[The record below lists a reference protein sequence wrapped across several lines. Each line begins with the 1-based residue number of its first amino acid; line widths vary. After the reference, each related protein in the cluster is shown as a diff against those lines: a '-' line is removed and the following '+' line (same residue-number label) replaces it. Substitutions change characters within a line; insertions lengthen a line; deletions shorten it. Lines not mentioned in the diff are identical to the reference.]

1 MTDQPGVSASN
12 TQDDEIDLVQLLV
25 MLWSGKLWI
34 ALFSAAALLIGVLVA
49 VGTPPTYQ
57 ADALLQLEERK
68 GSLALP
74 EGLDGLIGSNSPRGE
89 TERQILMSRMV
100 LGQVVGMLNL
110 DWSVTPHQ
118 APLIGSILARYD
130 LPVPQAGFLDTY
142 ERPGERLTLDL
153 LQVPPRW
160 IGKDMEL
167 IVTGVNS
174 YRVML
179 PDGSVHDGETGE
191 TLGVPDAGF
200 SLKVGRIGA
209 PAGRMFT
216 LAQTPE
222 DKAIRTLR
230 GALSV
235 SEQGRETG
243 ILQVLYKSGDP
254 RRAERVLDAVTQV
267 YVRQNIARSA
277 AEAEKSLDFIEKQL
291 PAAEAEMRE
300 AENALNDY
308 RQEQQSVDLTF
319 ETENLLTQINRVET
333 ELRAL
338 EAREDEVS
346 ERYTSNHPVYQQL
359 LTQKARLNEQLTK
372 LRGEVGNLPETQR
385 EVLNLTRTLKLKQEI
400 YTQLLTRAQ
409 EVRVLRAST
418 VGNVRILDSART
430 APSPVAPRRSMI
442 ALLSLILGAMFG
454 IGFVLVRHW
463 LRRGVQGSE
472 ELESAGLPVFATINF
487 SQDADRKTRAGGKWP
502 IVALTNP
509 ADITVEAMR
518 SLRTSLH
525 FGMLDADTRSLAI
538 TSPAPEAG
546 KSFTATN
553 LAVVAAQAGQRVCL
567 IDADLRRGELR
578 KYFGLKKNTPGLA
591 EYLAGEITLEQ
602 ATYDTGVDGLSFIPT
617 GRYPPNPSEL
627 LMRQSLSDLMAQ
639 LDAQF
644 DLALLDCPPT
654 LAVTDPVILG
664 RAAGATI
671 GIVRFDVTP
680 LAEVEAMK
688 RTLATSGIKLSGVI
702 LNGFDPRKAKAGYSY
717 NYNYNYRYEYK
728 ART

>member
-1 MTDQPGVSASN
+1 MSRADN
-12 TQDDEIDLVQLLV
+12 QDDELDLGQILIT
-25 MLWSGKLWI
+25 LWAGKSWI
-34 ALFSAAALLIGVLVA
+34 ALFSAVALLIGVFVA

-74 EGLDGLIGSNSPRGE
+74 EGLGDLVGSSPRGE
-89 TERQILMSRMV
+89 TERQIVMSRMV

-118 APLIGSILARYD
+118 APLIGTIHARYD
-130 LPVPQAGFLDTY
+130 LPIPEFDFLQAY
-142 ERPGERLTLDL
+142 ARPGESLTLDL

-160 IGKDMEL
+160 VGRGMDL
-167 IVTGVNS
+167 TVTGPQT
-174 YRVML
+174 YRLTL
-179 PDGSVHDGETGE
+179 PDGTVHEGKAGQ
-191 TLGVPDAGF
+191 TLSIPSASF
-200 SLKVGRIGA
+200 SLQISRIEA
-209 PAGRMFT
+209 PEGRMFT
-216 LAQTPE
+216 VAQTPE
-222 DKAIRTLR
+222 DRAIRALR

-235 SEQGRETG
+235 SELGRETG

-254 RRAERVLDAVTQV
+254 YRAERVLDAVTQV

-277 AEAEKSLDFIEKQL
+277 AEAEKSLDFIENQL
-291 PAAEAEMRE
+291 PAAEAELRE

-308 RQEQQSVDLTF
+308 RQEQQSVDLNF
-319 ETENLLTQINRVET
+319 ETQNLLTQINRAET

-359 LTQKARLNEQLTK
+359 LAQKARLTEQLTK
-372 LRGEVGNLPETQR
+372 LRGEVANLPETQR

-430 APSPVAPRRSMI
+430 APSPVAPRRSVI
-442 ALLSLILGAMFG
+442 ALVSLMLGAMGG
-454 IGFVLVRHW
+454 IGFVLLRHW

-472 ELESAGLPVFATINF
+472 ELESAGLPVFATVNF
-487 SQDADRKTRAGGKWP
+487 SKDAEGKTRSSGKWP
-502 IVALTNP
+502 IVALTHP

-525 FGMLDADTRSLAI
+525 FGMLDAKTRSLAI
-538 TSPAPEAG
+538 TSAAPEAG
-546 KSFTATN
+546 KSFTSTN

-567 IDADLRRGELR
+567 VDADLRRGELR
-578 KYFGLKKNTPGLA
+578 KYFGVPKNTPGMA

-602 ATYDTGVDGLSFIPT
+602 AIHETDVDGLYFIPT

-627 LMRQSLSDLMAQ
+627 LMRRSLTDLVAGM
-639 LDAQF
+639 DEHF

-671 GIVRFDVTP
+671 GVVRFDVTP

-688 RTLATSGIKLSGVI
+688 RTLETSGIKMSGVI

-728 ART
+728 ARD

>member
-25 MLWSGKLWI
+25 TLWSGKLWI
-34 ALFSAAALLIGVLVA
+34 ALFSAVALLIGVLVA

-74 EGLDGLIGSNSPRGE
+74 EGLDGLVGGNSPRGE

-110 DWSVTPHQ
+110 DWSVTPHR

-130 LPVPQAGFLDTY
+130 LPVPEAGFLDTY

-160 IGKDMEL
+160 IGQDMEL
-167 IVTGVNS
+167 SVTGPDS
-174 YRVML
+174 YRVTL
-179 PDGSVHDGETGE
+179 PDDSVHDGETGE
-191 TLGVPDAGF
+191 TLGAPDAGF

-230 GALSV
+230 AALSV

-291 PAAEAEMRE
+291 PAAETEMRE

-359 LTQKARLNEQLTK
+359 LTQKARLNEQLAK

-442 ALLSLILGAMFG
+442 ALLSLILGGMFG

-546 KSFTATN
+546 KSFTSTN
-553 LAVVAAQAGQRVCL
+553 LAVVTAQAGQRVCL

-627 LMRQSLSDLMAQ
+627 LMRQSLTDLMAQ